1 MHSHRAGKE
10 LDLSKRITI
19 KDVAEDTGLSIAAVS
34 YVLNDKEG
42 VRPETRELVL
52 SAVERLGYVPNYTAR
67 GLASHRSRLIGVC
80 SPQTEPGSKLM
91 FDNPFYSKLFSSIEY
106 ECRQEGYHVIV
117 SGTDAD
123 ESFLKLAQQRSL
135 DGMIIVGSY
144 SKEFYSDLKKA
155 NMPVVLV
162 DTYQNTEK
170 FHEVRI
176 DDRKGGYMATQ
187 YLVELGHRNIAFISG
202 TLRDQG
208 VTQLRFEG
216 YRRALEENNIP
227 YRKELVFPG
236 VVSFESGME
245 SAGRVLSQKNDIT
258 AMFCTA
264 DILAI
269 GALKKA
275 LEMGRKIPDD
285 LSIMGFDNLN
295 ISEYTSPS
303 ITTVGQDIELK
314 GKLAVEIILDDINNL
329 EKEPRCIVL
338 PLEIVER
345 QSTRRI

>member
-1 MHSHRAGKE
+1 
-10 LDLSKRITI
+10 
-19 KDVAEDTGLSIAAVS
+19 
-34 YVLNDKEG
+34 
-42 VRPETRELVL
+42 
-52 SAVERLGYVPNYTAR
+52 
-67 GLASHRSRLIGVC
+67 
-80 SPQTEPGSKLM
+80 
-91 FDNPFYSKLFSSIEY
+91 
-106 ECRQEGYHVIV
+106 
-117 SGTDAD
+117 
-123 ESFLKLAQQRSL
+123 
-135 DGMIIVGSY
+135 MIIVGSY
-144 SKEFYSDLKKA
+144 SKEFYSALKKA

-162 DTYQNTEK
+162 ATYQHTEK

>member
-1 MHSHRAGKE
+1 LA
-10 LDLSKRITI
+10 KRITI
-19 KDVAEDTGLSIAAVS
+19 KDVAEETGLSIAAVS
-34 YVLNDKEG
+34 YVLNNKDG
-42 VRPETRELVL
+42 VRPETREMVL

-80 SPQTEPGSKLM
+80 SPQTEPGSRLM

-106 ECRQEGYHVIV
+106 ECRMEGYHVIV

-144 SKEFYSDLKKA
+144 SKEFYTDLKKA

-176 DDRKGGYMATQ
+176 DDRRGGWMATK
-187 YLVELGHRNIAFISG
+187 YLIDLGHRSIAFISG
-202 TLRDQG
+202 TLREQG

-216 YRRALEENNIP
+216 YRRALEESGIP
-227 YRKELVFPG
+227 YRKELVFPD
-236 VVSFESGME
+236 VVSFESGMS
-245 SAGRVLSQKNDIT
+245 SAEKALKTGSDIT

-264 DILAI
+264 DIIAI
-269 GALKKA
+269 GAMKKT
-275 LEMGRKIPDD
+275 LEMGRRVPDD
-285 LSIMGFDNLN
+285 ISIMGFDNLS

-303 ITTVGQDIELK
+303 ITTIGQDIEMK
-314 GKLAVEIILDDINNL
+314 GKLAVEIILDDIDNQVR
-329 EKEPRCIVL
+329 EPRCIEL
-338 PLEIVER
+338 PLQIVER